1 MSQHLT
7 GRAARSLAMIF
18 CATALVACGGGDD
31 PVAAPNPN
39 PNPDPQPVLDFAFA
53 TPSSATATTESGV
66 ISTYAFA
73 ETGNQQTTG
82 TAQFADGAVSY
93 SASLASNQ
101 NFAGVALRATAP
113 SDTAVDASSYTKLK
127 IQLKSATD
135 GTLTIK
141 LQPNPVS
148 GDGCVPA
155 RSAIVNSTMQEL
167 VIDLDS
173 ASFALPGHCGSGP
186 SLATVKA
193 GFYAVDVIN
202 ESTSAGNHD
211 LSIGAIKLAQ

>member
-31 PVAAPNPN
+31 PPAAQNPN
-39 PNPDPQPVLDFAFA
+39 PTPQPVADFAFA
-53 TPSSATATTESGV
+53 TPSSETATSEAGV
-66 ISTYAFA
+66 ITTYAFA
-73 ETGNQQTTG
+73 ETGSQQTLG
-82 TAQFADGAVSY
+82 AVQFADSAVSY
-93 SASLASNQ
+93 SASLASSQ
-101 NFAGVALRATAP
+101 GFAGVALRASAP
-113 SDTAVDASSYTKLK
+113 NDAAFNASSYNKIK
-127 IQLKSATD
+127 IQLRSATD
-135 GTLTIK
+135 GALVVK

-155 RSAIVNSTMQEL
+155 ANAIVSATMQEL

-186 SLATVKA
+186 SLAAVKA
-193 GFYAVDVIN
+193 GLYAVDVIN
-202 ESTSAGNHD
+202 ESTSAGNHA
-211 LSIGAIKLAQ
+211 LGLGAIKLAQ

>member
-31 PVAAPNPN
+31 PPAAQNPN
-39 PNPDPQPVLDFAFA
+39 PNPQPSADFAFA
-53 TPSSATATTESGV
+53 TPSSETATTELGV

-73 ETGNQQTTG
+73 ETGSQQTAG
-82 TAQFADGAVSY
+82 AVQFADSAVSY

-101 NFAGVALRATAP
+101 GFAGVALRASGP
-113 SDTAVDASSYTKLK
+113 NDAVVNANAYSKIKIKLN
-127 IQLKSATD
+127 SATD
-135 GTLTIK
+135 GALVVK

-148 GDGCVPA
+148 ANGCVPA
-155 RSAIVNSTMQEL
+155 FSAVVSSATEEV

-173 ASFALPGHCGSGP
+173 ATFALPGHCGGSGP
-186 SLATVKA
+186 SLAEVKA
-193 GFYAVDVIN
+193 ALYAVDVIN
-202 ESTSAGNHD
+202 ESTSAGNHA
-211 LSIGAIKLAQ
+211 LGLGSIKLAQ